1 MPHAE
6 APRGRAS
13 CPTFSFEPLFC
24 LHAEAPRGGASCVT
38 FSFIL
43 FFSVSLRASHVS
55 RRVSSSLTQSRRAS
69 AFLSFSAHQS
79 PFLCA
84 SACDNAAFSVR
95 PRCSLRAITPYSR
108 ALYAAIA
115 PPPRR
120 NRRAFTPQSRG
131 LCGAPAGV
139 LRRLVC
145 GNARQRIC
153 KKESTAS
160 KMIHFS
166 K

>member
-1 MPHAE
+1 MPHAEAPRSGASCPTFSFEPLFFLHAE

-13 CPTFSFEPLFC
+13 CPTFSF
-24 LHAEAPRGGASCVT
+24 
-38 FSFIL
+38 IL
-43 FFSVSLRASHVS
+43 FSSVSLRASHVS
-55 RRVSSSLTQSRRAS
+55 RRVSCSLTQSRRAS

-95 PRCSLRAITPYSR
+95 PRCFQRAITPYSR
-108 ALYAAIA
+108 ALHAAIA

-120 NRRAFTPQSRG
+120 NRRAFTPQSGG